1 MDLSTGQKDDAHSQN
16 DEIKSDGEPNENSD
30 NSQQIHMLAYADH
43 QDNEE
48 ENYWYNKEGEDQ
60 EQPKSPLIADL
71 SSRKENDD
79 QEENKHCDDGDLS
92 ILIYKSDLAA
102 GSQIQGENKL
112 DDKQES
118 KEDLD
123 NVMYFLNYFL

>member
-1 MDLSTGQKDDAHSQN
+1 
-16 DEIKSDGEPNENSD
+16 
-30 NSQQIHMLAYADH
+30 MLADAYH

-48 ENYWYNKEGEDQ
+48 ENYWDNQEGEDQ
-60 EQPKSPLIADL
+60 EQHKSPLISDL
-71 SSRKENDD
+71 SCHKENDD

-92 ILIYKSDLAA
+92 ILIYKSDLAD

-123 NVMYFLNYFL
+123 NVMHFLIIFL